1 MRTLTQTIHLSMNH
15 HHLLLLMSCTLYL
28 EILSGELTLILYGV
42 WHYDWYNTM
51 PRKLCYKLDTYTE
64 VQPQKPQQQQ
74 QKTQKKRGGDTP
86 PKLRQ
91 NRTVEQFRFLP
102 HLNLSEYRLFPVKF
116 TFCTDFGS
124 DKPFALRKRFPSF
137 FFAWGGKELPI

>member
-1 MRTLTQTIHLSMNH
+1 MNH

-74 QKTQKKRGGDTP
+74 QKPKRKGAETR
-86 PKLRQ
+86 RQ
-91 NRTVEQFRFLP
+91 NCAKTGQLSNLDFFL
-102 HLNLSEYRLFPVKF
+102 
-116 TFCTDFGS
+116 
-124 DKPFALRKRFPSF
+124 
-137 FFAWGGKELPI
+137 I